1 MLARASRWEL
11 DGTRNAAT
19 TSVRIQN
26 LYEYVIIAY
35 MSMYCISTATSGE
48 ILLSIESIR
57 VVDRHLASCTPK
69 SRDGENVV

>member
-35 MSMYCISTATSGE
+35 TSMYCISTATSGE

-57 VVDRHLASCTPK
+57 VVDRHLALCTPK